1 MDNVLA
7 GVAEERRIPPGF
19 SIIMLPGDSR
29 DVPGRSRDTSGNRLK
44 RATPSMIRILIA
56 DDHAIVRAG
65 LKQFIAGEKD
75 MVVSGE
81 AADGMETLA
90 CVRKGECDVVLLDIS
105 MPGKNGIDT
114 LRQLKRS
121 RPDLPVLILSAYSEQ
136 QFAVSLLR
144 AGASGYVSKESASEQ
159 LVTAIRTVIGGGKY
173 VSPSVAQVLVS
184 DLSSD
189 TDKPLHGTLSK
200 REFQIF
206 YRLASGES
214 VSRIAEELFLSVKTV
229 STYRAR
235 ILEKMQMSS
244 NADLTYY
251 AVKNNIID

>member
-1 MDNVLA
+1 M
-7 GVAEERRIPPGF
+7 
-19 SIIMLPGDSR
+19 
-29 DVPGRSRDTSGNRLK
+29 
-44 RATPSMIRILIA
+44 
-56 DDHAIVRAG
+56 
-65 LKQFIAGEKD
+65 
-75 MVVSGE
+75 
-81 AADGMETLA
+81 
-90 CVRKGECDVVLLDIS
+90 
-105 MPGKNGIDT
+105 
-114 LRQLKRS
+114 
-121 RPDLPVLILSAYSEQ
+121 
-136 QFAVSLLR
+136 
-144 AGASGYVSKESASEQ
+144 
-159 LVTAIRTVIGGGKY
+159 
-173 VSPSVAQVLVS
+173 LVS

-189 TDKPLHGTLSK
+189 TDKPLHATLSK

>member
-1 MDNVLA
+1 MFPIDCQLA
-7 GVAEERRIPPGF
+7 PCAAPAIGN
-19 SIIMLPGDSR
+19 DSSK
-29 DVPGRSRDTSGNRLK
+29 RSSG
-44 RATPSMIRILIA
+44 TMIRILIA

-65 LKQFIAGEKD
+65 LRQFIADEKD
-75 MVVSGE
+75 MVVAGE

-90 CVRKGECDVVLLDIS
+90 FVRGEECDVVLLDIS

-121 RPDLPVLILSAYSEQ
+121 RPELPVLILSAYSEQ

-144 AGASGYVSKESASEQ
+144 AGASGYINKESASEQ
-159 LVTAIRTVIGGGKY
+159 LVSAIRTVIKGGKY

-184 DLSSD
+184 GLSSEG
-189 TDKPLHGTLSK
+189 DKPLHSTLSK

-206 YRLASGES
+206 YRLAAGAS
-214 VSRIAEELFLSVKTV
+214 VSKIAEELYLSVKTV

-235 ILEKMQMSS
+235 ILEKMHMTS
-244 NADLTYY
+244 NAELTYY
-251 AVKNNIID
+251 AVKNKVID